1 MIRIP
6 DIVTALKPL
15 VGWRQSYNP
24 AEAINN
30 ELLMS
35 ESGLYY
41 QDAHP
46 LMTLNNITS
55 VMPDD
60 FKYQYPEW
68 NMIKGYKVGD
78 KVLYKG
84 VVWICLVENTDEPPK
99 EYNNFNDDY
108 NEDYNDG
115 DGEVIYWQ
123 KYNYL
128 SDYLTQQM
136 QSGIAQT
143 VQTFLQI
150 KGLLRETK
158 DLLERRTFFDGAG
171 RLTNLQQN
179 QGKLVGFEI
188 NPVRSMGVTAKIERI
203 GLQMTGATGTV
214 RVYLFHSSQVNPIK
228 VADLN
233 FTKEN
238 GGFQWFTMPDWYMPY
253 ISEGNN
259 SGGSWYLVY
268 NQNDLPQGM
277 QAVTATKDWSREPCM
292 TCNPGSVAG
301 WRELTKY
308 LLISPFKT
316 RVYET
321 FEEYP
326 ELWDIEDNIYTNTC
340 NYGLNVEVTVGCDLT
355 DFIIEQRQMFAT
367 VLQRQVAANLL
378 RTMAMNPDVR
388 TNRNQSNVSMQG
400 ILYELDGNPQGRE
413 TGIGYELRKG
423 YDALDLNTRDIDRIC
438 MTCRPVG
445 VRYRTV

>member
-6 DIVTALKPL
+6 VIVDALKPL
-15 VGWRQSYNP
+15 VGWRQSYDP
-24 AEAINN
+24 KDVIDES
-30 ELLMS
+30 LTQS

-46 LMTLNNITS
+46 LLTLKNVRS
-55 VMPDD
+55 VMPEDYL
-60 FKYQYPEW
+60 FRYQQWYESVT
-68 NMIKGYKVGD
+68 YKKWQ
-78 KVLYKG
+78 KVRHNNI
-84 VVWICLVENTDEPPK
+84 VWVAKEDNIGKEPPASD
-99 EYNNFNDDY
+99 FS
-108 NEDYNDG
+108 G
-115 DGEVIYWQ
+115 DFSQDFGGGYWQ
-123 KYNYL
+123 PYNFL
-128 SDYLTQQM
+128 SDFLHQQTE
-136 QSGIAQT
+136 SGIAQT

-171 RLTNLQQN
+171 RLTNTQPN
-179 QGKLVGFEI
+179 QGKLVGMEI
-188 NPVRSMGVTAKIERI
+188 NPVRSMGVTTKIERI

-214 RVYLFHSSQVNPIK
+214 RLYLFHSSQREPIN
-228 VADLN
+228 VADVE

-238 GGFQWFTMPDWYMPY
+238 GGFQWFDLKDWYLPY
-253 ISEGNN
+253 ISDNTN
-259 SGGSWYLVY
+259 SGGSWYIVY

-277 QAVTATKDWSREPCM
+277 MAINATKDWSREPCM

-316 RVYET
+316 HAYDT
-321 FEEYP
+321 FKEYP
-326 ELWDIEDNIYTNTC
+326 ELWDIQDNVYTNTC
-340 NYGLNVEVTVGCDLT
+340 NYGINVEVSVGCDLT
-355 DFIIEQRQMFAT
+355 DFIVRERQMFAT
-367 VLQRQVAANLL
+367 VLQRQVSVNLL

-388 TNRNQSNVSMQG
+388 TNRNQSNVSQQS

-413 TGIGYELRKG
+413 TGLGYELRKG

-438 MTCRPVG
+438 LTCRPVG